1 MKRTLTNNTQKR
13 TLTSVTEHTNDTRY
27 RFERE
32 HERCRP
38 QHFIYAR
45 SCERSS
51 GRLARGGGRCRLG
64 EGEGGAGEGQEG
76 SHKVEV
82 VAGGSGGGVPV
93 IKPAPV
99 YNTKGEVV
107 EVAQDVVD
115 AVDRFT
121 APAGFVKKCASTD
134 TRAGTGGSYRL

>member
-1 MKRTLTNNTQKR
+1 M
-13 TLTSVTEHTNDTRY
+13 SAAD
-27 RFERE
+27 
-32 HERCRP
+32 P
-38 QHFIYAR
+38 
-45 SCERSS
+45 SS
-51 GRLARGGGRCRLG
+51 SSTPEAASEVQADSHAAEAGVG

-76 SHKVEV
+76 SHDVEV

-99 YNTKGEVV
+99 YNKKGEVV
-107 EVAQDVVD
+107 QVAQDVD

-121 APAGFVKKCASTD
+121 APAGFVTKCASTG

>member
-1 MKRTLTNNTQKR
+1 MSAADHSSSSTLEAASEVQAD
-13 TLTSVTEHTNDTRY
+13 SHAAEAGV
-27 RFERE
+27 
-32 HERCRP
+32 
-38 QHFIYAR
+38 
-45 SCERSS
+45 
-51 GRLARGGGRCRLG
+51 
-64 EGEGGAGEGQEG
+64 GEGGAGEGQEG
-76 SHKVEV
+76 SHEVEV

-99 YNTKGEVV
+99 YNKKGEVV

-121 APAGFVKKCASTD
+121 APAGFVKKCASTE

>member
-1 MKRTLTNNTQKR
+1 M
-13 TLTSVTEHTNDTRY
+13 SAAD
-27 RFERE
+27 
-32 HERCRP
+32 P
-38 QHFIYAR
+38 
-45 SCERSS
+45 SS
-51 GRLARGGGRCRLG
+51 SSTPEAASEVQADSHAAEAGV
-64 EGEGGAGEGQEG
+64 GEGGAGEGQEG
-76 SHKVEV
+76 SHEVE

-99 YNTKGEVV
+99 YNKKGEVV

-121 APAGFVKKCASTD
+121 APAGLVKKCASTE

>member
-1 MKRTLTNNTQKR
+1 MSAADPSSSST
-13 TLTSVTEHTNDTRY
+13 TEAASEVQAGSHAA
-27 RFERE
+27 E
-32 HERCRP
+32 
-38 QHFIYAR
+38 A
-45 SCERSS
+45 
-51 GRLARGGGRCRLG
+51 GVG

-76 SHKVEV
+76 SHEVEV

-93 IKPAPV
+93 INPAPV

-115 AVDRFT
+115 AVDRFK
-121 APAGFVKKCASTD
+121 APAGFVKKCASTE

>member
-1 MKRTLTNNTQKR
+1 MCIRDRNTQKR
-13 TLTSVTEHTNDTRY
+13 EEDAYRSVTEHTNDTRY

-76 SHKVEV
+76 SHEVEV
-82 VAGGSGGGVPV
+82 VAGGSGGGVHV

-99 YNTKGEVV
+99 YNTRGLQRACSLSNRYRVS
-107 EVAQDVVD
+107 
-115 AVDRFT
+115 
-121 APAGFVKKCASTD
+121 FVCSVTDLSAS
-134 TRAGTGGSYRL
+134 SSVSCL

>member
-1 MKRTLTNNTQKR
+1 M
-13 TLTSVTEHTNDTRY
+13 SAAD
-27 RFERE
+27 
-32 HERCRP
+32 P
-38 QHFIYAR
+38 
-45 SCERSS
+45 SS
-51 GRLARGGGRCRLG
+51 SSTPEAASEVQADSHAAEAGVG

-76 SHKVEV
+76 SHEVEV

-99 YNTKGEVV
+99 YNKKGEVV

-121 APAGFVKKCASTD
+121 APAGFVKKCASTE
-134 TRAGTGGSYRL
+134 TRAGTGGSCRL

>member
-1 MKRTLTNNTQKR
+1 M
-13 TLTSVTEHTNDTRY
+13 SAAD
-27 RFERE
+27 
-32 HERCRP
+32 P
-38 QHFIYAR
+38 
-45 SCERSS
+45 SS
-51 GRLARGGGRCRLG
+51 PSTPEAASEVQADSHAAEAGVG

-76 SHKVEV
+76 SHEVE
-82 VAGGSGGGVPV
+82 VAGGSGGGAPV

-99 YNTKGEVV
+99 YNKKGEVV

-121 APAGFVKKCASTD
+121 APAAFVKKCACTE